1 MTSDEAWSELPTEL
15 KEPECSLEICR
26 LCMST
31 ESLENLFEVDGLRR
45 WITDY
50 LSIMVSTQD
59 NISHAICTICRIRLD
74 EFHQFRMGCLEVQT
88 TLWSMAQTG
97 KIVEPPK
104 QSRSSDGSGQ
114 RPYRPIKEVLEK
126 DGQYQCATC
135 GKVFDNRKRVWDHK
149 RIHGPK
155 KYRCM
160 QCGKSFSIRRYL
172 QVHMMTHISDEL
184 EEESPQKEH
193 EMLDL
198 QAVKIE
204 PLGEIDS
211 IAALP
216 RSEHSLEGETA
227 FEDEGSSYGAE
238 QEESRTESHTE
249 EATADRIEIGLVK
262 IEEPAGDD
270 MEEDAVSQNAELE
283 ANADQRD
290 LHFEVGL
297 ENAEPET
304 SRSNTSMHSEMEEV
318 CAVETNV
325 RRKKGTRNV
334 KANSKIDDCGQ
345 REDKILEITQ
355 EKQQHRCNKCS
366 KAFSTSSKLKDH
378 LRLVHGERKLACHI
392 CGKRFILPSRLRLH
406 GKKHNSD
413 KPFKCDICGKTFKHG
428 QSLWHHNNILHGA
441 QHSCT
446 DCGIYFPLRRQLEG
460 HLRTNLHKINVEMRA
475 NSKNEKVSDESGS
488 NDTTDVTNKRTN
500 EVDKAE
506 EAQPDTAG
514 SAQQQQQQQKH
525 YQCNTCSKMF
535 WKKRQLDDHTRL
547 VHGEKNFVC
556 SVCNKRFVDAS
567 RLRSHMR
574 RHDKTKPY
582 KCAKCGKCYK
592 AEKTLANHERI
603 QHNSG
608 DSIQMLRKETFDNGR
623 SPSASS

>member
-1 MTSDEAWSELPTEL
+1 MTSDEARSELQTAVT
-15 KEPECSLEICR
+15 ECSLEICR

-50 LSIMVSTQD
+50 LSIMVSSAD
-59 NISHAICTICRIRLD
+59 SISHAICTICRIRLD

-104 QSRSSDGSGQ
+104 QSRSSDGSRQ
-114 RPYRPIKEVLEK
+114 RPYRPIKGVLEK
-126 DGQYQCATC
+126 GGQYHCATC
-135 GKVFDNRKRVWDHK
+135 GKVFNNRKRALDHK

-160 QCGKSFSIRRYL
+160 QCGKSFPIRRYL
-172 QVHMMTHISDEL
+172 RLHLMTHISDEL

-211 IAALP
+211 IAESP
-216 RSEHSLEGETA
+216 RSEHSLEGEKTA
-227 FEDEGSSYGAE
+227 FEDEVSSYGEE
-238 QEESRTESHTE
+238 QEESQTESHTE
-249 EATADRIEIGLVK
+249 EATADSIEIGLVK
-262 IEEPAGDD
+262 IEEPADDD

-297 ENAEPET
+297 ENAEPAT
-304 SRSNTSMHSEMEEV
+304 SRSNDSMHSEMEEV
-318 CAVETNV
+318 CEVAKDINIISDETNV

-334 KANSKIDDCGQ
+334 KANSKIEDCGP

-355 EKQQHRCNKCS
+355 KKLQHRCNECS
-366 KAFSTSSKLKDH
+366 KVFSTSSKLKDH
-378 LRLVHGERKLACHI
+378 MRLVHGERKLACHI
-392 CGKRFILPSRLRLH
+392 CDKRFILPSQLRIH
-406 GKKHNSD
+406 AKKHDRD
-413 KPFKCDICGKTFKHG
+413 KPFKCDICGKTFKYG
-428 QSLWHHNNILHGA
+428 QSLWQHKNIRHGA
-441 QHSCT
+441 QNSCA

-460 HLRTNLHKINVEMRA
+460 HLRTKLHQINVEMRA

-488 NDTTDVTNKRTN
+488 NDTTDVTNQRTN
-500 EVDKAE
+500 EVDNAE

-514 SAQQQQQQQKH
+514 SAQQQQQQQPKH
-525 YQCNTCSKMF
+525 HQCDTCSKMF

-547 VHGEKNFVC
+547 VHGEKNFAC
-556 SVCNKRFVDAS
+556 SMCNKRFIAALQYTENKDESAIADRPS
-567 RLRSHMR
+567 WGLQLDPSYSSGFRSEHSAR
-574 RHDKTKPY
+574 RGQFSEAPPAGYIT
-582 KCAKCGKCYK
+582 A
-592 AEKTLANHERI
+592 
-603 QHNSG
+603 
-608 DSIQMLRKETFDNGR
+608 
-623 SPSASS
+623 